1 MMMMMMTTTSS
12 TTTGTVTTTMR
23 GCARRHGGGGGGR
36 GRGVGAMPRRTGAR
50 GAIDDGGGGW
60 RAPCRARALARGDD
74 DSGDGGDASSSSSY
88 ALDEMLVLKTLREA
102 YDASSVEFASIVR
115 RSRTALTLSFFSACE
130 ARGEALRA
138 RGAVEDAEA
147 LDAMCGAA
155 YAMASYT
162 LEEITEGLATSGA
175 GALGAVAS
183 DAASD
188 AASKQTSSS
197 FSSSS
202 SSSSSS
208 STTTTGLTLAQENEL
223 RARWGELTKALATT
237 GESNALAQGALNEES
252 RKNAITEIAGRVS
265 VGAGEMERLMRVAP
279 ERRIVDVLLTI
290 PRGDER
296 AAAVNDALTPPEDGD
311 DVDGDEENEVVFTTA
326 PKLLNVLEA
335 MRRDARAA
343 GEDATLV
350 AELDELAAIVES
362 KCEYL

>member
-1 MMMMMMTTTSS
+1 M
-12 TTTGTVTTTMR
+12 
-23 GCARRHGGGGGGR
+23 
-36 GRGVGAMPRRTGAR
+36 GAMPRRTGAR

-74 DSGDGGDASSSSSY
+74 DGGDGGDASSSSGEEDDDD
-88 ALDEMLVLKTLREA
+88 ALVLKTLREA

-175 GALGAVAS
+175 GALGAGAS

-188 AASKQTSSS
+188 ATSLMSPM
-197 FSSSS
+197 SSSS
-202 SSSSSS
+202 SM
-208 STTTTGLTLAQENEL
+208 TTTTGLTLAQENEL

-343 GEDATLV
+343 GDDATLV
-350 AELDELAAIVES
+350 VELDELAAIVES
-362 KCEYL
+362 KCEYS

>member
-1 MMMMMMTTTSS
+1 MP
-12 TTTGTVTTTMR
+12 
-23 GCARRHGGGGGGR
+23 
-36 GRGVGAMPRRTGAR
+36 RGVGVVVGVVVGAR
-50 GAIDDGGGGW
+50 GATATDDAGGGW
-60 RAPCRARALARGDD
+60 RTARRRRVVGATAR
-74 DSGDGGDASSSSSY
+74 GDGGDESRDDASSSWCDHDDAAAAADADADADVLSSS
-88 ALDEMLVLKTLREA
+88 LDDDEMLLLKTLQEA
-102 YDASSVEFASIVR
+102 YDASSVEFASIAR

-138 RGAVEDAEA
+138 RGAVREAEA

-155 YAMASYT
+155 FSMASYT
-162 LEEITEGLATSGA
+162 LEEITEGLAATSGA
-175 GALGAVAS
+175 GALGAGGAD

-188 AASKQTSSS
+188 ATSETSLMS
-197 FSSSS
+197 PMSSSS

-208 STTTTGLTLAQENEL
+208 STTGLTLAQENEL

-343 GEDATLV
+343 GEDGTLV

-362 KCEYL
+362 KCEYS

>member
-1 MMMMMMTTTSS
+1 M
-12 TTTGTVTTTMR
+12 
-23 GCARRHGGGGGGR
+23 
-36 GRGVGAMPRRTGAR
+36 
-50 GAIDDGGGGW
+50 
-60 RAPCRARALARGDD
+60 
-74 DSGDGGDASSSSSY
+74 
-88 ALDEMLVLKTLREA
+88 
-102 YDASSVEFASIVR
+102 
-115 RSRTALTLSFFSACE
+115 
-130 ARGEALRA
+130 
-138 RGAVEDAEA
+138 
-147 LDAMCGAA
+147 
-155 YAMASYT
+155 
-162 LEEITEGLATSGA
+162 
-175 GALGAVAS
+175 
-183 DAASD
+183 
-188 AASKQTSSS
+188 
-197 FSSSS
+197 SSSS
-202 SSSSSS
+202 SSSSS
-208 STTTTGLTLAQENEL
+208 TTTGLTLAQENEL

-343 GEDATLV
+343 GEDGTLV

-362 KCEYL
+362 KCEYS

>member
-1 MMMMMMTTTSS
+1 M
-12 TTTGTVTTTMR
+12 GAPRVVTTTTTTRVWSPR
-23 GCARRHGGGGGGR
+23 GRGGASGRGRGRGRGRGADEAMDDAGGGGGWWR
-36 GRGVGAMPRRTGAR
+36 ARRRVGAM
-50 GAIDDGGGGW
+50 
-60 RAPCRARALARGDD
+60 ARGDD
-74 DSGDGGDASSSSSY
+74 GACDDASSSSSSSSSSSY
-88 ALDEMLVLKTLREA
+88 ARDDASEEVEMLLKTLREA

-115 RSRTALTLSFFSACE
+115 GSRTALTLSFFSACE

-138 RGAVEDAEA
+138 RGAVTEAEA

-155 YAMASYT
+155 YSMASYT
-162 LEEITEGLATSGA
+162 LEEITDGLATSGA
-175 GALGAVAS
+175 GALGAGGS

-188 AASKQTSSS
+188 ATSKTSLMSPM
-197 FSSSS
+197 
-202 SSSSSS
+202 SSSSS
-208 STTTTGLTLAQENEL
+208 STTATGLTLAQENEL
-223 RARWGELTKALATT
+223 RARWSELTKALATT
-237 GESNALAQGALNEES
+237 GESNALAQGVLNEES

>member
-1 MMMMMMTTTSS
+1 MP
-12 TTTGTVTTTMR
+12 
-23 GCARRHGGGGGGR
+23 
-36 GRGVGAMPRRTGAR
+36 RGVGVGVVVVGVVGAR
-50 GAIDDGGGGW
+50 GATATDDADGGW
-60 RAPCRARALARGDD
+60 RAARRRRVVGATAR
-74 DSGDGGDASSSSSY
+74 GDGGDESRDDASSSWCDHDDAAAAADADADADVSSKSS
-88 ALDEMLVLKTLREA
+88 LDDDEMLLLKTLQEA
-102 YDASSVEFASIVR
+102 YDASSVEFASIAR

-138 RGAVEDAEA
+138 RGAVREAEA

-155 YAMASYT
+155 FSMASYT
-162 LEEITEGLATSGA
+162 LEEITEGLAATSGA
-175 GALGAVAS
+175 GALGAGGAD

-188 AASKQTSSS
+188 ATSETSLMS
-197 FSSSS
+197 PMSSSS
-202 SSSSSS
+202 SSSSS
-208 STTTTGLTLAQENEL
+208 TTGLTLAQENEL

-343 GEDATLV
+343 GEDGTLV
-350 AELDELAAIVES
+350 SELDELAAIVES
-362 KCEYL
+362 KCEYS